1 MYFDG
6 RKDKTLIIKETGNKR
21 SRLEIVEEHIT
32 VLTEPGSKYLG
43 HFPLSNGSASNIAN
57 GLYNFCLQKNID
69 ISKIDLIGC
78 DGTNTNVGWKAGA
91 IRKFEEKLG
100 KPLQWNICQLHS
112 NELPLRHLLI
122 NLDGKTSGPGQFTG
136 PVGKALYETKFENAP
151 VIQFQQIQADDIDIS
166 DEYISELSSDQK
178 YLLKMY
184 RAVSSGF
191 CEESLASQK
200 PGKMAHSRWLTTA
213 SRALRLYVSTET
225 PSNNL
230 VLLVNFIM
238 QVYTP
243 MWFKIKCHSDLAFAP
258 LHIHETI
265 IRCKKLPQKIRDI
278 VFPVI
283 QRNAFGAHH
292 ESLLF
297 AMLSG
302 TNDTH
307 TELAWR
313 KILKCRDVRQPTG
326 RIRTFR
332 VPTLNFDA
340 DNYINLIDWND
351 TTVTEP
357 PLTARMPTS
366 EIEAM
371 IRTKSFTREFLKF
384 PCHTQSVE

>member
-1 MYFDG
+1 M
-6 RKDKTLIIKETGNKR
+6 
-21 SRLEIVEEHIT
+21 
-32 VLTEPGSKYLG
+32 
-43 HFPLSNGSASNIAN
+43 
-57 GLYNFCLQKNID
+57 
-69 ISKIDLIGC
+69 
-78 DGTNTNVGWKAGA
+78 
-91 IRKFEEKLG
+91 
-100 KPLQWNICQLHS
+100 
-112 NELPLRHLLI
+112 
-122 NLDGKTSGPGQFTG
+122 
-136 PVGKALYETKFENAP
+136 
-151 VIQFQQIQADDIDIS
+151 
-166 DEYISELSSDQK
+166 
-178 YLLKMY
+178 
-184 RAVSSGF
+184 
-191 CEESLASQK
+191 
-200 PGKMAHSRWLTTA
+200 
-213 SRALRLYVSTET
+213 
-225 PSNNL
+225 
-230 VLLVNFIM
+230 NFIM

-283 QRNAFGAHH
+283 QRNSFGAHH

-326 RIRTFR
+326 RIQTFR

-357 PLTARMPTS
+357 PLTERMPIS

-371 IRTKSFTREFLKF
+371 IQTKSFTREFLKF
-384 PCHTQSVE
+384 PCHTQSVERHIKS